1 MERQKDHLKEYKIYI
16 DDSGTKEYSPSKIYH
31 FGRGATQLFAFAGI
45 AIISSSAGQ
54 LSSELRSIK
63 QAFFGCENIEI
74 KANWLR
80 MASERQKRYLEPFN
94 ITEETLRLFVNAV
107 YNLLDISSI
116 TLVGCVIDKLAVQLH
131 YQTPWYAPAIAYD
144 FLMQRVQYEMQ
155 EMNAVGHITIDDMRG
170 ATPKGN
176 EFKNLLRRQH
186 ERLLS
191 SGTPLQKHIAFDRI
205 KTLKFTDSKAS
216 DLIQLADLVAYC
228 IYRNAVNKLCGNVP
242 YPYFEKIAHKFRKD
256 TSGGIEG
263 YGVVEFPQRKLVR
276 KN

>member
-1 MERQKDHLKEYKIYI
+1 MRDHLKEYKIYI

-31 FGRGATQLFAFAGI
+31 FDKGATQLFAFAGI
-45 AIISSSAGQ
+45 SIISGSAGQ
-54 LSSELRSIK
+54 LSNELRSIK
-63 QAFFGCENIEI
+63 KIFFGCEDVEI

-80 MASERQKRYLEPFN
+80 MASERQKRYLEPYN
-94 ITEETLRLFVNAV
+94 ISEDSLKQFVNAA

-116 TLVGCVIDKLAVQLH
+116 TLVGCVVDKLAIQLH

-155 EMNAVGHITIDDMRG
+155 EKNAIAHITIDDMRG

-191 SGTPLQKHIAFDRI
+191 SGTPLQKHLAFDHI

-216 DLIQLADLVAYC
+216 DLIQLADLVAYSV
-228 IYRNAVNKLCGNVP
+228 YRNAVNKLRGMAP
-242 YPYFEKIAHKFRKD
+242 YPYFERIAHKFRKD
-256 TSGGIEG
+256 KSGGIDG
-263 YGVVEFPQRKLVR
+263 YGVVEFPQRKLEE